1 MNPTTIS
8 LAIVTPLSLRG
19 VLVVTVETK
28 PAMSLPSPGGGVDGA
43 APAQIA
49 GQACWNW
56 LSGLTHRD
64 GAPCGPLSRG
74 ASLAPVKSKK
84 NPKKSKNLDKLEFKK
99 RFGSESKNTQGENQN
114 GFDRKRID

>member
-28 PAMSLPSPGGGVDGA
+28 TLVETRSAISLPSPGGPVDGT

-56 LSGLTHRD
+56 LSELTHRD

-74 ASLAPVKSKK
+74 VSLAPVKSKK
-84 NPKKSKNLDKLEFKK
+84 IKKTWASLNSRNASGVNQKIP
-99 RFGSESKNTQGENQN
+99 QGEN
-114 GFDRKRID
+114 RKWL